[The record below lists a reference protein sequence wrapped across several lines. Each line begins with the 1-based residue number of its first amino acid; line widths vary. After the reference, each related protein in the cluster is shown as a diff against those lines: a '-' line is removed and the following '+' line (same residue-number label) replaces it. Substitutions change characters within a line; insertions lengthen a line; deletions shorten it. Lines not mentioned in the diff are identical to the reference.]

1 MGLDAFPKLDTRT
14 GVERMKYISGYR
26 TGKKTMRILIEITDY
41 DMLLFD
47 DLAHCVCTEDKEDH
61 PLEKKYQDM
70 LMKTEKVLW
79 RYYDYEAPKFKK
91 YLGYEPIH
99 KSDKY
104 VVEFDRIKK
113 LLTPKAYK
121 EFEKFMQ
128 GGTCVE
134 EGVYDWDF
142 LAFVKEQ
149 ERFD

>member
-1 MGLDAFPKLDTRT
+1 
-14 GVERMKYISGYR
+14 MKYISGYR
-26 TGKKTMRILIEITDY
+26 NGKKTIRV
-41 DMLLFD
+41 LLEVTHKDLDAFD
-47 DLAHCVCTEDKEDH
+47 ALKHCICTRDGKYH
-61 PLEKKYQDM
+61 PLIAKYQ
-70 LMKTEKVLW
+70 KVIDSTQDELW
-79 RYYDYEAPKFKK
+79 KYIDDVAPQFEK

-142 LAFVKEQ
+142 LAFIKGQ